1 MRRLSGYIFT
11 IISAV
16 SFGIMPI
23 LARFAYASGAEPIT
37 VLFLRFLAASILM
50 FAILFVRRIPL
61 PRGRTLFHL
70 FLMGGLGY
78 VGQSMCYFNALTMA
92 SASLVSLLLYLYPVL
107 VTVLS
112 AFVLKERITP
122 LKLAALGL
130 ALLGAFLTI
139 GFSGEGT
146 PLGIVLG
153 LGAAVI
159 YSVYIV
165 AGSKVMQNVQALPAS
180 AVIMASAGVVYGGLA
195 AVRGTVL
202 PATPGGWWAVLGIAV
217 LCTVVAITTFMASIE
232 RIGPANAATVSTLE
246 PVVAVVLAGLLLNET
261 LSPLKLFG
269 GALILAAVVILTR
282 AGREHV
288 TAENPSHAA
297 SS

>member
-1 MRRLSGYIFT
+1 MRRFSGYIFT

-23 LARFAYASGAEPIT
+23 LARYAYASGADPIT
-37 VLFLRFLAASILM
+37 VLFLRFLIAAVLM
-50 FAILFVRRIPL
+50 FAILFVRKIPL

-112 AFVLKERITP
+112 AIFLKDKITP
-122 LKLAALGL
+122 VKLAALGL
-130 ALLGAFLTI
+130 ALAGAFLTI
-139 GFSGEGT
+139 GFSSEGT

-153 LGAAVI
+153 VGAAVI

-165 AGSKVMQNVQALPAS
+165 AGSRVMQNVQALPAS
-180 AVIMASAGVVYGGLA
+180 AVIMASAGLVYGGLA

-202 PATPGGWWAVLGIAV
+202 PSTPGGWLAILGIAV
-217 LCTVVAITTFMASIE
+217 LCTVVAITTFMAGIV
-232 RIGPANAATVSTLE
+232 RIGPTNAATVSTLE
-246 PVVAVVLAGLLLNET
+246 PVVAVVLAGLLLNES
-261 LSPLKLFG
+261 LSPLKLAG

-282 AGREHV
+282 AGQR
-288 TAENPSHAA
+288 ADA
-297 SS
+297 

>member
-23 LARFAYASGAEPIT
+23 LARFAYASGADPIT
-37 VLFLRFLAASILM
+37 VLFLRFLTATILM
-50 FAILFVRRIPL
+50 FAILFVRKTPL
-61 PRGRTLFHL
+61 PRGKTLFHL
-70 FLMGGLGY
+70 FLLGGLGY
-78 VGQSMCYFNALTMA
+78 VGQSMCYFNALTLA

-112 AFVLKERITP
+112 ALFLKDRITP
-122 LKLAALGL
+122 VKLAALGL
-130 ALLGAFLTI
+130 ALVGAFLTI
-139 GFSGEGT
+139 GFSGEGS

-153 LGAAVI
+153 LSAAVI

-180 AVIMASAGVVYGGLA
+180 AVIMASAGLVYGGLA

-202 PATPGGWWAVLGIAV
+202 PATAGGWWAILGIAV
-217 LCTVVAITTFMASIE
+217 LCTVVAITTFMAGIE
-232 RIGPANAATVSTLE
+232 RIGPTNASTVSTLE
-246 PVVAVVLAGLLLNET
+246 PVVAVLLAGLLLGES
-261 LSPLKLFG
+261 LSPLKIAG
-269 GALILAAVVILTR
+269 GVLILAAVVILTR
-282 AGREHV
+282 AGQR
-288 TAENPSHAA
+288 AEA
-297 SS
+297 

>member
-1 MRRLSGYIFT
+1 MRRFSGYIFT

-23 LARFAYASGAEPIT
+23 LARYAYASGADPIT
-37 VLFLRFLAASILM
+37 VLFLRFLTAAVLM
-50 FAILFVRRIPL
+50 FAILFVRKIPL

-112 AFVLKERITP
+112 AIFLKDKITP
-122 LKLAALGL
+122 VKLAALGL
-130 ALLGAFLTI
+130 ALAGAFLTI
-139 GFSGEGT
+139 GFSSEGT
-146 PLGIVLG
+146 PLGIILG

-165 AGSKVMQNVQALPAS
+165 AGSRVMQNVQALPAS
-180 AVIMASAGVVYGGLA
+180 AVIMASAGLVYGGLA

-202 PATPGGWWAVLGIAV
+202 PSTPGGWLAILGIAV
-217 LCTVVAITTFMASIE
+217 LCTVVAITTFMAGIV
-232 RIGPANAATVSTLE
+232 RIGPTNAATVSTLE
-246 PVVAVVLAGLLLNET
+246 PVVAVVLAGLLLNES
-261 LSPLKLFG
+261 LSPLKLAG

-282 AGREHV
+282 AGQR
-288 TAENPSHAA
+288 ADA
-297 SS
+297 

>member
-1 MRRLSGYIFT
+1 
-11 IISAV
+11 
-16 SFGIMPI
+16 MPI
-23 LARFAYASGAEPIT
+23 LARFAYASGADPIT
-37 VLFLRFLAASILM
+37 VLFLRFLTATILM

-78 VGQSMCYFNALTMA
+78 VGQSMCYFNALTLA

-107 VTVLS
+107 VTILS
-112 AFVLKERITP
+112 ALFLKDRITP
-122 LKLAALGL
+122 VKLAALGL
-130 ALLGAFLTI
+130 ALAGAFLTI
-139 GFSGEGT
+139 GFSGEGS

-217 LCTVVAITTFMASIE
+217 LCTVVAITTFMAGIE
-232 RIGPANAATVSTLE
+232 RIGPTNAATVSTLE
-246 PVVAVVLAGLLLNET
+246 PVVAVVLAGLLLNES
-261 LSPLKLFG
+261 LSPLKLAG
-269 GALILAAVVILTR
+269 GALILGAVVILTR
-282 AGREHV
+282 AGQR
-288 TAENPSHAA
+288 ADA
-297 SS
+297 

>member
-1 MRRLSGYIFT
+1 MRRFSGYIFT

-23 LARFAYASGAEPIT
+23 LARYAYASGADPIT
-37 VLFLRFLAASILM
+37 VLFLRFLIAAVLM
-50 FAILFVRRIPL
+50 FAILFVRKIPL

-112 AFVLKERITP
+112 AIFLKDKITP
-122 LKLAALGL
+122 VKLAALGL
-130 ALLGAFLTI
+130 ALAGAFLTI
-139 GFSGEGT
+139 GFSSEGT

-153 LGAAVI
+153 VGAAVI

-165 AGSKVMQNVQALPAS
+165 AGSRVMQNVQALPAS
-180 AVIMASAGVVYGGLA
+180 AVIMASAGLVYGGLA

-202 PATPGGWWAVLGIAV
+202 PSTPGGWLAILGIAV
-217 LCTVVAITTFMASIE
+217 LCTVVAITTFMAGIV
-232 RIGPANAATVSTLE
+232 RIGPTNAATVSTLE
-246 PVVAVVLAGLLLNET
+246 PVVAVGLAGLLLNES
-261 LSPLKLFG
+261 LSPLKLAG

-282 AGREHV
+282 AGQR
-288 TAENPSHAA
+288 ADA
-297 SS
+297 

>member
-1 MRRLSGYIFT
+1 MRRFSGYIFT

-23 LARFAYASGAEPIT
+23 LARYAYASGADPIT
-37 VLFLRFLAASILM
+37 VLFLRFLIAAVLM
-50 FAILFVRRIPL
+50 FAILFVRKIPL

-112 AFVLKERITP
+112 AIFLKDRITP
-122 LKLAALGL
+122 VKLAALGL
-130 ALLGAFLTI
+130 ALAGAFLTI
-139 GFSGEGT
+139 GFSSEGT

-153 LGAAVI
+153 VGAAVI

-165 AGSKVMQNVQALPAS
+165 AGSRVMQNVQALPAS
-180 AVIMASAGVVYGGLA
+180 AVIMASAGLVYGGLA

-202 PATPGGWWAVLGIAV
+202 PSTPGGWLAILGIAV
-217 LCTVVAITTFMASIE
+217 LCTVVAITTFMAGIV
-232 RIGPANAATVSTLE
+232 RIGPTNAATVSTLE
-246 PVVAVVLAGLLLNET
+246 PVVAVVLAGLLLNES
-261 LSPLKLFG
+261 LSPLKLAG

-282 AGREHV
+282 AGQR
-288 TAENPSHAA
+288 ADA
-297 SS
+297 

>member
-23 LARFAYASGAEPIT
+23 LARYAYASGADPIT
-37 VLFLRFLAASILM
+37 VLFLRFLIAAVLM
-50 FAILFVRRIPL
+50 FAILFVRKIPL

-92 SASLVSLLLYLYPVL
+92 SASLVSLLLNLSPVL

-112 AFVLKERITP
+112 AIFLKDRITP
-122 LKLAALGL
+122 VKLAALGL
-130 ALLGAFLTI
+130 ALAGAFLTI
-139 GFSGEGT
+139 GFSSEGT

-153 LGAAVI
+153 VGAAVI

-165 AGSKVMQNVQALPAS
+165 AGSRVMQNVQALPAS
-180 AVIMASAGVVYGGLA
+180 AVIMASAGLVYGGLA

-202 PATPGGWWAVLGIAV
+202 PSTPGGWLAILGIAV
-217 LCTVVAITTFMASIE
+217 LCTVVAITTFMAGIV
-232 RIGPANAATVSTLE
+232 RIGPTNAATVSTLE
-246 PVVAVVLAGLLLNET
+246 PVVAVVLAGLLLNES
-261 LSPLKLFG
+261 LSPLKLAG

-282 AGREHV
+282 AGQR
-288 TAENPSHAA
+288 ADA
-297 SS
+297 

>member
-1 MRRLSGYIFT
+1 MRRFSGYIFT

-23 LARFAYASGAEPIT
+23 LARYAYASGADPIT
-37 VLFLRFLAASILM
+37 VLFLRFLIAAVLM
-50 FAILFVRRIPL
+50 FAILFVRKIPL

-112 AFVLKERITP
+112 AIFLKDKITP
-122 LKLAALGL
+122 VKLAALGL
-130 ALLGAFLTI
+130 ALAGAFLTI
-139 GFSGEGT
+139 GFSSEGT
-146 PLGIVLG
+146 PLGIILG

-165 AGSKVMQNVQALPAS
+165 AGSRVMQNVQALPAS
-180 AVIMASAGVVYGGLA
+180 AVIMASAGLVYGGLA

-202 PATPGGWWAVLGIAV
+202 PSTPGGWLAILGIAV
-217 LCTVVAITTFMASIE
+217 LCTVVAITTFMAGIVC
-232 RIGPANAATVSTLE
+232 IGPTNAATVSTLE
-246 PVVAVVLAGLLLNET
+246 PVVAVVLAGLLLNES
-261 LSPLKLFG
+261 LSPLKLAG

-282 AGREHV
+282 AGQR
-288 TAENPSHAA
+288 ADA
-297 SS
+297 

>member
-1 MRRLSGYIFT
+1 MRRFSGYIFT

-23 LARFAYASGAEPIT
+23 LARYAYASGADPIT
-37 VLFLRFLAASILM
+37 VLFLRFLIAAVLM
-50 FAILFVRRIPL
+50 FAILFVRKIPL

-112 AFVLKERITP
+112 AIFLKDRITP
-122 LKLAALGL
+122 VKLAALGL
-130 ALLGAFLTI
+130 ALAGAFLTI
-139 GFSGEGT
+139 GFSSEGT

-165 AGSKVMQNVQALPAS
+165 AGSRVMQNVQALPAS
-180 AVIMASAGVVYGGLA
+180 AVIMASTGLVYGGLA

-202 PATPGGWWAVLGIAV
+202 PSTPGGWLAILGIAV
-217 LCTVVAITTFMASIE
+217 LCTVVAITTFMAGIV
-232 RIGPANAATVSTLE
+232 RIGPTNAATVSTLE
-246 PVVAVVLAGLLLNET
+246 PVVAVVLAGLLLNES
-261 LSPLKLFG
+261 LSPLKLAG

-282 AGREHV
+282 AGQR
-288 TAENPSHAA
+288 ADA
-297 SS
+297 